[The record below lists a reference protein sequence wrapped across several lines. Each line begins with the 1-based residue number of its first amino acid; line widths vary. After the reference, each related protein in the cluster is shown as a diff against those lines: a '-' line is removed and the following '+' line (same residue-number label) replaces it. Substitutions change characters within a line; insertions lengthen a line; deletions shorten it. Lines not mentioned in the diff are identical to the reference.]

1 MAALDGCTFALENE
15 NKVQSRM
22 ADFRIDKDNFEQ
34 QKAFELVANTNTSLF
49 ITGKAGTGKTT
60 FVKRIQKEI
69 NKNYLV
75 LAPTGIA
82 ALNVGGQTIHSFFGF
97 PLEVI
102 GPYTRMEVSFEKRLL
117 LQRIDTIIIDEASMV
132 RSDLVDGIDRFLRA
146 VFSTHLPFGG
156 KQVVFV
162 GDLFQLPPVVK
173 RGSADEEMLWDLY
186 GKGTPYFY
194 KAHVLKRMN
203 LPKIEFTHVYRQND
217 EKFLNILNRMRLGE
231 NTTDDLDVL
240 NQHIVDGTSSGDYA
254 ITLTSRNDTADNI
267 NEAKLA
273 ALSGEEFC
281 YEGEKTGEIK
291 TQDIPAP
298 AVLKLKVGA
307 QVIFCRNDYTHG
319 CANGTI
325 AKVKELTENSI
336 TVLLEN
342 GKEVRVEK
350 MTWESLEKVYDKESH
365 KVETEVVGTFTQYP
379 LRLAWAITIHKSQG
393 MTFDR
398 MHFDLSRGTFM
409 PGQAYVA
416 ISRMRTLEGL
426 TLSRRISQYDIKQNE
441 EIRAFSNTFN
451 DTAMIDDELS
461 FGKDFYAHLS
471 QKDYGSAAIDCM
483 HEMIRKI
490 THGDLRN
497 AALMGKKMFDVMLDD
512 ECLHSVTNNIPLLK
526 DCTMTCN
533 FLNAVLCQYGNR
545 HKEAIGYVDLVLA
558 RRNCPEAMFV
568 KAKALYAIGCYEEA
582 IEVVHNIREVSKTL
596 EDRIQI
602 DKKQLLFEAKLFQQ
616 MGKPNIDTCKRLSRL
631 CPEYIPVYAMI
642 RQGALAKELQIQSEE
657 GDQDKVLADAF
668 NNTAVTSEEFEKM
681 LLEAKDKDVFGTFTK
696 KVRKIGGKDEP
707 VDLKKKM
714 ELLMDE

>member
-1 MAALDGCTFALENE
+1 MKNEETF
-15 NKVQSRM
+15 
-22 ADFRIDKDNFEQ
+22 FDKNNVEQ
-34 QKAFELVANTNTSLF
+34 KKAFELVANINTSLF

-69 NKNYLV
+69 NKNFLV

-217 EKFLNILNRMRLGE
+217 EKFLNILNRMRMGE

-240 NQHIVDGTSSGDYA
+240 NQHIVDGTSSDDYA

-471 QKDYGSAAIDCM
+471 QKDYDSAAIDCM

-512 ECLHSVTNNIPLLK
+512 WCLLGKTTGIPLIK
-526 DCTMTCN
+526 DCSMTCN
-533 FLNAVLCQYGNR
+533 FLNAILCLYSR
-545 HKEAIGYVDLVLA
+545 RSEEAIGYADLVLSH
-558 RRNCPEAMFV
+558 RSCPEAMFI
-568 KAKALYAIGCYEEA
+568 KGKALQQLNRVEEA
-582 IEVVHNIREVSKTL
+582 MEMVKQIRKPNPESSEKIVV
-596 EDRIQI
+596 DM
-602 DKKQLLFEAKLFQQ
+602 KQYLFEAELNEQL
-616 MGKPNIDTCKRLSRL
+616 GIPNTDTCQHLIKLAPGYLPAYEIIRL
-631 CPEYIPVYAMI
+631 EAIANNVTIEM
-642 RQGALAKELQIQSEE
+642 
-657 GDQDKVLADAF
+657 GDDDENDLINVFNDATVSGDDF
-668 NNTAVTSEEFEKM
+668 KKM
-681 LLEAKDKDVFGTFTK
+681 LENLDQNDALFKQFS
-696 KVRKIGGKDEP
+696 RKIRKIKS
-707 VDLKKKM
+707 VAC
-714 ELLMDE
+714 